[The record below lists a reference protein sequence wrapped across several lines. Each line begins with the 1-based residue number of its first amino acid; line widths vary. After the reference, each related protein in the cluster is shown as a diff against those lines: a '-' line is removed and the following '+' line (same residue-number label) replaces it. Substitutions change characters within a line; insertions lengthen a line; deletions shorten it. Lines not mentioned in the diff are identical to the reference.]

1 MGADH
6 VRSEGYRERTLKSM
20 GRDLGPDCRLCRREG
35 EKLFLKGARC
45 YTHKCAIARRE
56 YAPGQHGLK
65 KAKLSNF
72 GIQLREKQKVKRIYG
87 VLERQ
92 FRNYFL
98 KAAGI
103 KGVTGH
109 LLLQFLERRLD
120 SVVFSLGFAKSRKD
134 ARQVVSHNHVS
145 VNGRRVN
152 IASYMVKPHDAIEIK
167 TDAKTTNAIKAN
179 IEITKERKVPTW
191 LEVDAAN
198 LKAKVVRV
206 PMREDVGYA
215 VNEQLIVELYSR

>member
-1 MGADH
+1 
-6 VRSEGYRERTLKSM
+6 M

-35 EKLFLKGARC
+35 EKLFLKGTRC
-45 YTHKCAIARRE
+45 YGHKCAISRRE

-109 LLLQFLERRLD
+109 ILLQFLERRLD
-120 SVVFSLGFAKSRKD
+120 SVLFNVGIAKSRD
-134 ARQVVSHNHVS
+134 DGRQIVSHNHVS

-152 IASYMVKPHDAIEIK
+152 IASFLVKPNDVIEIK
-167 TDAKTTNAIKAN
+167 TDAKSTATIKSN
-179 IEITKERKVPTW
+179 MELTKERKPSGW
-191 LEVDAAN
+191 LQLDAAN
-198 LKAKVVRV
+198 MTIKVVRL
-206 PMREDVGYA
+206 PLREDVTFT

>member
-1 MGADH
+1 
-6 VRSEGYRERTLKSM
+6 M

-45 YTHKCAIARRE
+45 YTHKCAVSRRE

-72 GIQLREKQKVKRIYG
+72 GVQLREKQKIKRIYG
-87 VLERQ
+87 VLETQ

-98 KAAGI
+98 KASAT

-109 LLLQFLERRLD
+109 ILLQFLERRLD
-120 SVVFSLGFAKSRKD
+120 SVLFNCGFAKSRTD
-134 ARQVVSHNHVS
+134 GRQIVSHNHVS

-152 IASYMVKPHDAIEIK
+152 IASFMVKPNDVIEIK
-167 TDAKTTNAIKAN
+167 TDDKAMAN
-179 IEITKERKVPTW
+179 IKTNVETTKEHKVPGW
-191 LEVDAAN
+191 LEVDSGN
-198 LKAKVVRV
+198 LKIKVVRV
-206 PMREDVGYA
+206 PTREDVTFT
-215 VNEQLIVELYSR
+215 VNEQLVVELYSR

>member
-1 MGADH
+1 
-6 VRSEGYRERTLKSM
+6 M
-20 GRDLGPDCRLCRREG
+20 GRYIGPDCRLCRREG
-35 EKLFLKGARC
+35 EKLFLKGTRC
-45 YTHKCAIARRE
+45 YTHKCAITRRE

-87 VLERQ
+87 VLEKQ

-98 KAAGI
+98 KAI
-103 KGVTGH
+103 RTKGVTGH
-109 LLLQFLERRLD
+109 ILLQFLERRLD
-120 SVVFSLGFAKSRKD
+120 SVIFNSGFAKSRKD

-152 IASYMVKPHDAIEIK
+152 ISSYLVKANDIVTIK
-167 TDAKTTNAIKAN
+167 TDAKSAESIKAN
-179 IEITKERKVPTW
+179 VEVTKERKVPGW
-191 LEVDAAN
+191 LDVTVAD
-198 LKAKVVRV
+198 LSVKVVRV
-206 PMREDVGYA
+206 PVREDVTYP

>member
-1 MGADH
+1 
-6 VRSEGYRERTLKSM
+6 M

-87 VLERQ
+87 VLETQ
-92 FRNYFL
+92 FRNYFR
-98 KAAGI
+98 KAVST
-103 KGVTGH
+103 KGVTGTT
-109 LLLQFLERRLD
+109 LLQMLERRLD
-120 SVVFSLGFAKSRKD
+120 SVVFNLGFAKSRTD
-134 ARQVVSHNHVS
+134 GRQIVSHNHVS

-152 IASYMVKPHDAIEIK
+152 IASFLVKPNDVIEIK
-167 TDAKTTNAIKAN
+167 TDAKTTNAVKAN
-179 IEITKERKVPTW
+179 VETTKERKVPAW
-191 LEVDAAN
+191 LAADTAN
-198 LKAKVVRV
+198 LTARVVRL
-206 PMREDVGYA
+206 PLREDIGLPI
-215 VNEQLIVELYSR
+215 NEQLIVELYSR